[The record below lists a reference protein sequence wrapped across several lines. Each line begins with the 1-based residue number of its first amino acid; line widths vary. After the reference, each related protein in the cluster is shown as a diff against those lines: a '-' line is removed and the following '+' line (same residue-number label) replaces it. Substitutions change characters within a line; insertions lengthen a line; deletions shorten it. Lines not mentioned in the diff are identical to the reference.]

1 MYQGKTMRDD
11 FSLIVLVLCPEEFS
25 DRMLKIGTVDNE
37 DRGEL
42 FTFLI
47 REKIEVMVI
56 YDKAELFSPLREGR
70 EPFKEGP

>member
-1 MYQGKTMRDD
+1 MSRENYKGQ
-11 FSLIVLVLCPEEFS
+11 FSIHRLDPMSS

-42 FTFLI
+42 FTFFI

-56 YDKAELFSPLREGR
+56 YDKAELFSPPRKRR
-70 EPFKEGP
+70 EPFKESP

>member
-1 MYQGKTMRDD
+1 MCQGKTLRDD
-11 FSLIVLVLCPEEFS
+11 FSLIGLVLCPEEFS

-37 DRGEL
+37 ERGEL

-56 YDKAELFSPLREGR
+56 FDKAELFSPLRDIK